1 MAVASADRCGQVG
14 AGLFAAA
21 ADPGGDAAVLVVRGV
36 TLALGGTAA
45 AGRCAGLDRRS
56 HGAAIGLGLPG
67 HGSAGR
73 PASVGAVEAEAN
85 GANQLPHGLKGWIR
99 EAPPPSSQTT

>member
-1 MAVASADRCGQVG
+1 VLAPRAI
-14 AGLFAAA
+14 AGVEDLDAGFF
-21 ADPGGDAAVLVVRGV
+21 GDTAKRE
-36 TLALGGTAA
+36 TL
-45 AGRCAGLDRRS
+45 LDRRS